1 MIKKIIAIFALLALC
16 FSLGS
21 CSNDGA
27 PDGMKSVTL
36 DGEPF
41 ILYVPESWTDNTS
54 SGISSAFA
62 GGMIISARYRALDA
76 GVSLADY
83 VSYATNAYADSLESF
98 QFKSSAA
105 AVLGGADA
113 TVITYTAKYKDAAY
127 CHTEYITVYNGDAIS
142 LKFTCPADLYEQ
154 NTSAFEEVA
163 TAFVLRDKAEVPNDQ
178 KTDEKTPSGM
188 KIASGDNVE
197 YVLYVPM
204 SWICNSASGANSAYV
219 NESGKPNFSVTSY
232 SPDVEMTASEYFEF
246 AEKSYTANLA
256 GYTRVSESD
265 TKVHGIDAKSYVYTV
280 TYGGVEYKIM
290 QTITIYGGTV
300 YSLTYTAPADAFEA
314 HLGEVNT
321 IISRFIFR

>member
-41 ILYVPESWTDNTS
+41 ILYVPESWTDNTP

-62 GGMIISARYRALDA
+62 GGMIISARYRTLDA
-76 GVSLADY
+76 GVLLSDH
-83 VSYATNAYADSLESF
+83 VSSVTNAYADSLKSF
-98 QFKSSAA
+98 QLKSSAA
-105 AVLGGADA
+105 AVLGGTDA
-113 TVITYTAKYKDAAY
+113 TVIKYTAEYNGAAY
-127 CHTEYITVYNGDAIS
+127 CYTEYITVYNGDAIS
-142 LKFTCPADLYEQ
+142 LKFTCPTDLYEQ

-163 TAFVLRDKAEVPNDQ
+163 TAFVLRNKAEVQNDQ

-204 SWICNSASGANSAYV
+204 NWVCNSTIGANAAYV
-219 NESGKPNFSVTSY
+219 NESGKPNVSVTSY
-232 SPDVEMTASEYFEF
+232 SPDGEMTASEYFEF
-246 AEKSYTANLA
+246 AEKSYVENLA

-265 TKVHGIDAKSYVYTV
+265 TKVHRIDAKSYVYTV
-280 TYGGVEYKIM
+280 NYGGIEYKIM
-290 QTITIYGGTV
+290 QTVTIYGGRV
-300 YSLTYTAPADAFEA
+300 YSLTYTAPADTFEA

-321 IISRFIFR
+321 IISCFIFR